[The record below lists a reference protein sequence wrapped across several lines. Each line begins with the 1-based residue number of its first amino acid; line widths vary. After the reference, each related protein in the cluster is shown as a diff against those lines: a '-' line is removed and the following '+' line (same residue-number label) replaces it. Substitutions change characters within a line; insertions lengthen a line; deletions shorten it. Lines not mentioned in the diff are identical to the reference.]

1 MLGAPAGDGAIERAR
16 REPIDRRCGGEPR
29 RRRHA
34 DHLQVLRLR
43 GDVVRFRQ
51 RQLRSAAGKAR
62 FRLRHV
68 GARDLAGGEAV
79 ARLPQRHLEHVHVAA
94 L

>member
-1 MLGAPAGDGAIERAR
+1 MLGAPAGNGALERAR

-29 RRRHA
+29 GRRHA

-51 RQLRSAAGKAR
+51 RQLRSAAGEPR

>member
-1 MLGAPAGDGAIERAR
+1 
-16 REPIDRRCGGEPR
+16 
-29 RRRHA
+29 
-34 DHLQVLRLR
+34 LRLR

-68 GARDLAGGEAV
+68 GARDLAGGEASC
-79 ARLPQRHLEHVHVAA
+79 
-94 L
+94 